1 MIKMSDGYHS
11 TTQKQQDMND
21 RAERIREQAAGMLK
35 ANSFGLTSKKIAN
48 VTGASPA
55 QVARSLSIEDKFIN
69 IGTDNHASWVLRSIY
84 EKIQDG
90 GENV

>member
-1 MIKMSDGYHS
+1 MSNRYPD
-11 TTQKQQDMND
+11 TAKKRRNMND

-90 GENV
+90 GENT